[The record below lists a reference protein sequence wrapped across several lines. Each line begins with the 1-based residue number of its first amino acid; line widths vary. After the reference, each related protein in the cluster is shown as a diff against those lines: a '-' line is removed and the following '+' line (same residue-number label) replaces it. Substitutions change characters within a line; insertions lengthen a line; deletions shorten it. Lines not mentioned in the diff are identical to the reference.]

1 MTSAD
6 MCLDCSSPETA
17 LDSSARL
24 LDVRDSVLLDLSTR
38 DLDWAQAQETEG
50 DVLLRH
56 LGFSLQ
62 SVSQPDSVRW
72 FHATRVPKDTTFPE
86 GILPF
91 SSAYEVMW
99 RLLEQLAQDIVGAR
113 GWESFKDGLR
123 HSHTNAAQRLRLK
136 RKDAERLAPMPDAG
150 RIAVR
155 GRRRLVRR
163 MALEVLM
170 AMVWIAVAVMLIGLR
185 PDPALMVLG
194 AGIIAFVAVACAF
207 SIWNSA
213 GIWRPAGDTV
223 RDFVLIAAERSRRDL
238 RAVRFGLWFA
248 AVETILLVAWLV
260 WTSGRDVLPEISRLS
275 DVWLVLP
282 VAAPSGVVAWLLVL
296 RRRARIELATLEAAR
311 RQFDEQ

>member
-1 MTSAD
+1 MT
-6 MCLDCSSPETA
+6 MK
-17 LDSSARL
+17 DSELESWRAIW
-24 LDVRDSVLLDLSTR
+24 S
-38 DLDWAQAQETEG
+38 G
-50 DVLLRH
+50 D
-56 LGFSLQ
+56 
-62 SVSQPDSVRW
+62 
-72 FHATRVPKDTTFPE
+72 E
-86 GILPF
+86 
-91 SSAYEVMW
+91 E
-99 RLLEQLAQDIVGAR
+99 
-113 GWESFKDGLR
+113 
-123 HSHTNAAQRLRLK
+123 
-136 RKDAERLAPMPDAG
+136 DAERLAPMPDAG

-170 AMVWIAVAVMLIGLR
+170 AVVWIAVAVMLIRLR

-207 SIWNSA
+207 SVWNSA
-213 GIWRPAGDTV
+213 GIWQPAGDSV
-223 RDFVLIAAERSRRDL
+223 RDFVIIAVERCRRDL

-248 AVETILLVAWLV
+248 AIETSLLVAWLV